1 MQVRLPPV
9 VLPSVSRPRPRAAHR
24 GLARATARVRVDSRS
39 VPSAEARRTR
49 PAGQAGRRHRRGEAR
64 TMEILGIGTDIV
76 ECPRIG
82 KMIEQHG
89 ELFLRRIYTER
100 EIRYCQA
107 RKHAIEHFA
116 GRWAAKEAILKA
128 MGTGRSRGIAWT
140 HVEVRNGP
148 DGRPQ
153 VMICGAAREVAR
165 ERQHRRDPGLDLA
178 LPDLRHR
185 PRPGPGPSRLH
196 RQAGRS
202 GTLLM
207 VALPASNRGSRTSIE
222 RTRPRCDPIQAAG

>member
-1 MQVRLPPV
+1 
-9 VLPSVSRPRPRAAHR
+9 
-24 GLARATARVRVDSRS
+24 
-39 VPSAEARRTR
+39 
-49 PAGQAGRRHRRGEAR
+49 
-64 TMEILGIGTDIV
+64 MEILGIGTDIV

-140 HVEVRNGP
+140 HVEVRNGS

-153 VMICGAAREVAR
+153 VMVCGAAREVAR
-165 ERQHRRDPGLDLA
+165 ERQIGEILVSISHCRTYATAHALA
-178 LPDLRHR
+178 LGR
-185 PRPGPGPSRLH
+185 PSAPEKP
-196 RQAGRS
+196 AD
-202 GTLLM
+202 
-207 VALPASNRGSRTSIE
+207 PASSS
-222 RTRPRCDPIQAAG
+222 